1 MIYLIIVLT
10 FSFLLEGIF
19 SNMVSMT
26 SLLIPLFTIVA
37 LVNIYPY
44 FRKYDSLFFQICIGC
59 GFCYDIIY
67 TNTVCIHAVLFLGL
81 GYFISFGY
89 HFLSVKIWNVTL
101 ILLLSIVGYRIM
113 SFGLLTITG
122 FIPFDVVRLR
132 ESLISSF
139 FSNFI
144 FGILLY
150 GILHLFRKWKK
161 IELYH

>member
-1 MIYLIIVLT
+1 MIYLIIVLF

-19 SNMVSMT
+19 SNMISMN
-26 SLLIPLFTIVA
+26 SLLLPLFTIVA

-44 FRKYDSLFFQICIGC
+44 FRKYDSLFFPFCIGI

-67 TNTVCIHAVLFLGL
+67 TNTVCIHAILFLGV
-81 GYFISFGY
+81 GYLISLGY
-89 HFLSVKIWNVTL
+89 HFLSVKIWNVSL
-101 ILLLSIVGYRIM
+101 IILLSISGYRLM

-122 FIPFDVVRLR
+122 FIPFNFIRLG
-132 ESLISSF
+132 ESLVSSF
-139 FSNFI
+139 FSNLI

-150 GILHLFRKWKK
+150 GILYLFRKWKK